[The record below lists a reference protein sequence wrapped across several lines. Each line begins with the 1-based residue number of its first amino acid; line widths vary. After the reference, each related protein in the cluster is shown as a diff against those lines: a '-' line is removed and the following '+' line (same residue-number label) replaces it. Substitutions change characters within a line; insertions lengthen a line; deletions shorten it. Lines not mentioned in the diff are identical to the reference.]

1 MDKVEE
7 YRRTLLSVQD
17 WDEFLMAESA
27 LPGPRANLELIQAA
41 ADLGDEALFVRYV
54 NLPADSAP
62 TNSPQVF
69 LTLCGVVGLGRL
81 LSEGGD
87 GWLEDLRRLA
97 SDDRWR
103 VREAVAMALQRLG
116 AKDMP
121 QLLKAMQPWAEGS
134 PLEQRAA
141 AAALCEPRL
150 LRTPAAALRVL
161 KILDEITISHARRK
175 DPRNPDSRVLAKAL
189 SYCWSV
195 AVVALPPAGKEAM
208 QRWLESPDAA
218 MRVIM
223 KENLR
228 KSRLARCDPEW
239 VRHWRRKLGMD
250 KGARLDRPH

>member
-1 MDKVEE
+1 MTKVEE
-7 YRRTLLSVQD
+7 YRRKLLSVQD

-41 ADLGDEALFVRYV
+41 ADLGDEALFARYV
-54 NLPADSAP
+54 SLPADSAP

-81 LSEGGD
+81 LAEGGAE
-87 GWLEDLRRLA
+87 WLVPLRRLA
-97 SDDRWR
+97 SDGRWR

-116 AKDMP
+116 DADMP
-121 QLLKAMQPWAEGS
+121 RLLTAMQIWAEGS

-150 LRTPAAALRVL
+150 LRTPAVARRVL
-161 KILDEITISHARRK
+161 KILDRITSSHARR
-175 DPRNPDSRVLAKAL
+175 DDHRNPDSRVLAKAL

-208 QRWLESPDAA
+208 QRWLESPDASV
-218 MRVIM
+218 RSIM
-223 KENLR
+223 KRNLR
-228 KSRLARCDPEW
+228 KSRLARCDPQW
-239 VRHWRRKLGMD
+239 VSHWRRALGID
-250 KGARLDRPH
+250 